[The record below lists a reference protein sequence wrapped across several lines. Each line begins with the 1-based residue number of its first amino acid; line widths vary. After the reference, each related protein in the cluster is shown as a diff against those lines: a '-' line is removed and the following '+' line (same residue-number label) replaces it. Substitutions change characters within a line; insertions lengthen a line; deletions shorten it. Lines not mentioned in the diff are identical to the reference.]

1 VEKISKGFLRQMN
14 AMAEGICRAIE
25 TEAERAFQELHGH
38 ERPDMTMKRVWKD
51 AYIVRSMSLEIER
64 LRTLLGTLH
73 EYFEDRQDAQCI
85 NGRYVP
91 NKAMEIASEIKQ
103 TLYR

>member
-1 VEKISKGFLRQMN
+1 MN
-14 AMAEGICRAIE
+14 AMAEDICRAIE
-25 TEAERAFQELHGH
+25 IEAEKSFQELHGH
-38 ERPDMTMKRVWKD
+38 ERPLDMTMKRVWKD
-51 AYIVRSMSLEIER
+51 AYILRSMSLEIER

-73 EYFEDRQDAQCI
+73 EYFEDRQDADCI

-91 NKAMEIASEIKQ
+91 NKAMEFATEIKQ